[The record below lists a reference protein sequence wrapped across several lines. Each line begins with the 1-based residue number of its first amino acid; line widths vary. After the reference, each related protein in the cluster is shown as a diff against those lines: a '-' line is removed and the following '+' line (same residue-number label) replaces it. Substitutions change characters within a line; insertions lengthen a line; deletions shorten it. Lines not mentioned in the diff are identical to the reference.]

1 MGPVR
6 PPRQRGRA
14 GQKVRALA
22 SAIALQKFPKRKFL
36 AFARRSLRDF
46 QAQAPLL
53 NAAEAAASVSAD
65 CTRALEPSDP
75 LARAATVSAPS
86 PLARNCGG
94 KTSSFNDSVTPVYW
108 RSSQIR
114 GPSHRLLVSGYS
126 VWR

>member
-22 SAIALQKFPKRKFL
+22 SAIALQELPKRQFL

-65 CTRALEPSDP
+65 CTRGLKAFDP
-75 LARAATVSAPS
+75 LARAATVSGLS
-86 PLARNCGG
+86 PFARKSGMSPF
-94 KTSSFNDSVTPVYW
+94 TSW
-108 RSSQIR
+108 
-114 GPSHRLLVSGYS
+114 GA
-126 VWR
+126 